1 MDLYFIEI
9 QFATPEYDELVQ
21 LRTKIL
27 RKPLGLEFTIDQ
39 LSNEYNDFHFGIYN
53 QELKLLGGMIFNN
66 TGNNTLKMRQVAVD
80 DVCQNKGIG
89 KFMVKQ
95 SEEWAKE
102 KGFNKIELNA
112 RDTAIPF
119 YQSLGYEAEGEIFI
133 EVSIPHL
140 KMVKNL

>member
-119 YQSLGYEAEGEIFI
+119 YQSLGYDAEGEIFI
-133 EVSIPHL
+133 EVSITHL

>member
-66 TGNNTLKMRQVAVD
+66 TGNNTLKMRQVAID

-119 YQSLGYEAEGEIFI
+119 YQSLGYHAEGEIFI

>member
-80 DVCQNKGIG
+80 DVFQNKGIG

-119 YQSLGYEAEGEIFI
+119 YQSLGYYAEGEIFI
-133 EVSIPHL
+133 EVSIPHI

>member
-102 KGFNKIELNA
+102 KGFKKIELNA

-133 EVSIPHL
+133 EVSIHHL

>member
-66 TGNNTLKMRQVAVD
+66 IGNNTLKMRQVAVD

-102 KGFNKIELNA
+102 RGFNKIELNS

-119 YQSLGYEAEGEIFI
+119 YQSLGYVGEGEIFI
-133 EVSIPHL
+133 EVSIHHL

>member
-66 TGNNTLKMRQVAVD
+66 IGNNTLKMRQVAVD

-95 SEEWAKE
+95 SEKWAKE
-102 KGFNKIELNA
+102 KGFNMIELNA

-119 YQSLGYEAEGEIFI
+119 YQSLGYVGEGEIFI

>member
-102 KGFNKIELNA
+102 RGFNKIELNA
-112 RDTAIPF
+112 RDSAIPF
-119 YQSLGYEAEGEIFI
+119 YQSLGYDAEGEIFI

>member
-1 MDLYFIEI
+1 MELYFIEI

-66 TGNNTLKMRQVAVD
+66 SGNNTLKMRQVAVD

-119 YQSLGYEAEGEIFI
+119 YQSLGYVGEGEIFI
-133 EVSIPHL
+133 EVSIHHL

>member
-66 TGNNTLKMRQVAVD
+66 IGNNTLKMRQVAVD

-102 KGFNKIELNA
+102 RGFNKIELNA

-119 YQSLGYEAEGEIFI
+119 YQSLGYVGEGENFI

-140 KMVKNL
+140 KMVINL

>member
-9 QFATPEYDELVQ
+9 KFATPEYDELVQ

-66 TGNNTLKMRQVAVD
+66 IGNNTLKMRQVAVD

-95 SEEWAKE
+95 SEKWAKE

-119 YQSLGYEAEGEIFI
+119 YQSLGYDAEGEIFI